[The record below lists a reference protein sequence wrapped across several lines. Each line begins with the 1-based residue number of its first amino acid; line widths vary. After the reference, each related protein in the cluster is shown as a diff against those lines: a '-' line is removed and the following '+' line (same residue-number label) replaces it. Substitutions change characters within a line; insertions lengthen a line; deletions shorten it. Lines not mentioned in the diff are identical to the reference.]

1 MITRLCGMVHE
12 RVLVTQVLACHRP
25 ELHLDDCSWQQI
37 KLADQKHLA
46 SLVPKTQWTSGAVID
61 AINDVL
67 VERAINDGALD
78 KDIEAILAAGH
89 GRKREMRNINMP
101 YGMRR
106 H

>member
-61 AINDVL
+61 AIND
-67 VERAINDGALD
+67 GALD